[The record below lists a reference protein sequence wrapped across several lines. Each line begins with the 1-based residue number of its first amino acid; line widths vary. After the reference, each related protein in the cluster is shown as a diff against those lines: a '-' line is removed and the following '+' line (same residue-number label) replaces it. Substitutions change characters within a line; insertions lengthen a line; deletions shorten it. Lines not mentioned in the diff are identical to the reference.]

1 MFSSIMLIFIYYGL
15 CIGAM
20 YYKGK
25 TNSNKALLDTMT
37 RKHITTV
44 VIFVIVMTMFVWYLI
59 NLNQYI
65 YYWDYSG
72 YWTISIERM
81 KYMFSHTFLENMSSL
96 YYSINNDDY
105 NIFLPTILAF
115 PLKVFGYT
123 FSNYVLLCFV
133 MFAVPT
139 FLVQG
144 YIAVRIVKRPR
155 TSSATLYVI
164 AVILAGCFA
173 QNYFALLRGYIDI
186 AYLLPM
192 SVAIYILLDYDF
204 GTVSFWK
211 NCGVVSILI
220 LIWICRRYTIFFL
233 IGYAVAML
241 FKGAEVVWR
250 DRSALKRVVIN
261 FCELGILGL
270 STLLLF
276 FRKFF
281 LHALLTNYGEMY
293 SAYDA
298 PIQHKIQTL
307 VENFGLNTIIMVGL
321 VGIFCVVAK
330 RKSGYLPLLS
340 MLVVEIV
347 LFWQTQDMGVQH
359 YMILNVPTFA
369 TCMMVFD
376 ADTDTVIQE
385 KQSLLTHVN
394 YVLAILCIATVGTN
408 FVKAFANDISNEGCG
423 TIYAQRYYPLQRN
436 DIDVIGSMVN
446 RLNELTSETD
456 DYVYVA
462 ASGSI
467 LNCDILRKANMPD
480 TDNAVPHMYATCDVD
495 LRDGFPTD
503 FLNAK
508 YVVAT
513 DPIQTHLATGQEVV
527 SYLAEGVQDETS
539 YIGCHFRFLEQYELD
554 DGVIAKIYEKTSGF
568 SEDDLQNLRDYYN
581 TLYPGYSSIFTE
593 RIY

>member
-15 CIGAM
+15 CIGVM
-20 YYKGK
+20 HQRTK
-25 TNSNKALLDTMT
+25 TSSNKALLDTMT
-37 RKHITTV
+37 RKHIATV
-44 VIFVIVMTMFVWYLI
+44 VIFIIVMTMFVWYLI

-81 KYMFSHTFLENMSSL
+81 KYMFSHTFLENTSSL

-123 FSNYVLLCFV
+123 FSNYVLLCFA

-144 YIAVRIVKRPR
+144 CIAVRIVKRPR

-173 QNYFALLRGYIDI
+173 QSYYALLRGYIDI

-204 GTVSFWK
+204 ETVSFWK
-211 NCGVVSILI
+211 NCGVVSVLI

-241 FKGAEVVWR
+241 LKGAEVVRR
-250 DRSALKRVVIN
+250 DRGAIKRVVIN
-261 FCELGILGL
+261 FCELGTLGL
-270 STLLLF
+270 AMLLLF

-307 VENFGLNTIIMVGL
+307 IENFGLNTIIMVGL
-321 VGIFCVVAK
+321 VGILCVVAK
-330 RKSGYLPLLS
+330 RKSGYIPLLS
-340 MLVVEIV
+340 ILVVETV

-359 YMILNVPTFA
+359 YMILNVPAFTV
-369 TCMMVFD
+369 CMMVFD

-385 KQSLLTHVN
+385 KQTLFARVN
-394 YVLAILCIATVGTN
+394 YVLVILCIATVGTN
-408 FVKAFANDISNEGCG
+408 FVKAFANDISNKGCG

-456 DYVYVA
+456 DYIYVA

-513 DPIQTHLATGQEVV
+513 DPVQTHLATGQEVV

-539 YIGCHFRFLEQYELD
+539 YIGCHFRFMEQYELD
-554 DGVIAKIYEKTSGF
+554 DGIIAKIYEKISGF
-568 SEDDLQNLRDYYN
+568 SEDDLQNLRDYYDA
-581 TLYPGYSSIFTE
+581 LYPGYSSIFAE